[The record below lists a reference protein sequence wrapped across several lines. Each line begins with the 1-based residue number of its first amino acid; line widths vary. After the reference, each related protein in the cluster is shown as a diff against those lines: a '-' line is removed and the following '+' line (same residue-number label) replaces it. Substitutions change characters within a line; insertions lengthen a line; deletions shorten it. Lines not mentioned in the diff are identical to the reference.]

1 MENNS
6 PYEENP
12 TPPVKMQDYP
22 FNVDRLKREHGQVF
36 LVEVEPE
43 KPGELPIQFV
53 FKMADRKIM
62 SASAKVAM
70 TDPLASVEVMVK
82 NTLVWGDK
90 SALDDIR
97 IFSAVSAQVERIHE
111 PRTAKLKNL

>member
-6 PYEENP
+6 PYEEKT
-12 TPPVKMQDYP
+12 TPPAKTQDYP
-22 FNVDRLKREHGQVF
+22 FNVDLLKREHGKIF

-43 KPGELPIQFV
+43 TPGELPLQFV

-82 NTLVWGDK
+82 NTLVWGDQ
-90 SALDDIR
+90 SALNDIR
-97 IFSAVSAQVERIHE
+97 VFSAVSAQVERIHE